1 MDYATPI
8 AEPILKRYIS
18 GHRLSRQRPLTY
30 YVDRG
35 TPEPVCSA
43 PLDGARWWSEA
54 FTAAGWPD
62 GFRVEVMPED
72 AGPMDVRYNVIQWVH
87 RSTRG
92 WPYGGGVTD
101 PRTGEIIQG
110 RVTLGSLRVRQDYLI
125 AEGLL
130 APHEAGKPVNPAMEK
145 MTLQRLRQLAAHEV
159 GHTLVLMHNYVSS
172 AQGCTSVM
180 DYPYPLATLPGDS
193 GAPELKDFSTNGI
206 GEWDK
211 VAIACVSVSGRWRA
225 DCSVTKS
232 TSNCASVVSA
242 WFQRRSSSAP
252 TIRLAGSTASYWP
265 RARVTS

>member
-18 GHRLSRQRPLTY
+18 RHRLSRQRPLTY
-30 YVDRG
+30 YLDRG
-35 TPEPVCSA
+35 TPEPVWSA

-130 APHEAGKPVNPAMEK
+130 AHTKSGKPVNPAMEK
-145 MTLQRLRQLAAHEV
+145 MALQRLRQLAAHEV
-159 GHTLVLMHNYVSS
+159 GHT
-172 AQGCTSVM
+172 
-180 DYPYPLATLPGDS
+180 
-193 GAPELKDFSTNGI
+193 
-206 GEWDK
+206 
-211 VAIACVSVSGRWRA
+211 
-225 DCSVTKS
+225 
-232 TSNCASVVSA
+232 
-242 WFQRRSSSAP
+242 
-252 TIRLAGSTASYWP
+252 RLSFPWP
-265 RARVTS
+265 